1 MFLIIVNS
9 LFIVSFFFLFFLRDP
24 RKASVIL
31 SILLFSFFLNETAS
45 EWFFFTSIYRITF
58 YMFCP
63 YLSLAT
69 FFTYDRDINFLGK
82 GMLNNTII
90 FGYNGLSMI
99 FILLTILI
107 FFFVFL
113 YSFNSISK
121 FIKFYYLCLFFLE
134 WSLIHLFLSYDLF
147 FFFLFF
153 EFSLIPMFIIIGL
166 WGSNEFGRVK
176 AAFYFFYYS
185 FISSFFLFFTI
196 IIFSIKLESLDFI
209 FLKGMVQIL
218 CFSKFFNPVYSFT
231 STFLFAF
238 IWFCFFLA
246 FMVKVPMFPFHLW
259 LPKAHVE
266 APTGGSVIL
275 AAILLKIGGYGLI
288 RYCIELFP
296 FYSYYFSGLVV
307 SLALFSCVYAS
318 CAAIAQKDLKKL
330 IAYASIA
337 HMNIVVIGIF
347 SFNFEGLS
355 GSIYLMI
362 GHAVTSSMLFFLVGV
377 LYDRYKTRL
386 LDAYSGLF
394 FVMPKFS
401 FFLFF
406 SVLANFS
413 FPITVNFMAEIMI
426 VISLLKISFIGCL
439 LVLFSNCLS
448 AFYNIYLF
456 CRVAFGSVSPNILN
470 YEDINQ
476 EESWILA
483 FLLVLNLILLFFPKI
498 INTYVIWSVVHFMAL
513 LA

>member
-1 MFLIIVNS
+1 M
-9 LFIVSFFFLFFLRDP
+9 
-24 RKASVIL
+24 
-31 SILLFSFFLNETAS
+31 FSFFLYDTSA
-45 EWFFFTSIYRITF
+45 EWLFFTSQYRITF
-58 YMFCP
+58 YAYCP
-63 YLSLAT
+63 YFSLSTL
-69 FFTYDRDINFLGK
+69 FTYDSDINFLGK
-82 GMLNNTII
+82 GMLSNTIV

-99 FILLTILI
+99 FIILTIVI
-107 FFFVFL
+107 FFLVFV
-113 YSFNSISK
+113 YSANSISK

-134 WSLIHLFLSYDLF
+134 WSLIHLFLSYDLL

-185 FISSFFLFFTI
+185 FISSFFLFFAI
-196 IIFSIKLESLDFI
+196 IIFSIKLESLDFM
-209 FLKGMVQIL
+209 FLKSTLKIL
-218 CFSKFFNPVYSFT
+218 EITKFYHWKYSFT
-231 STFLFAF
+231 NTYIFSFL
-238 IWFCFFLA
+238 WFCFFLA

-296 FYSYYFSGLVV
+296 FYSYYFSSFVI

-318 CAAIAQKDLKKL
+318 CAAVVQKDLKKL

-347 SFNFEGLS
+347 SFNFEGLA
-355 GSIYLMI
+355 GSIYLMV
-362 GHAVTSSMLFFLVGV
+362 GHAITSSMLFFLVGV
-377 LYDRYKTRL
+377 LYDRYKTRI

-413 FPITVNFMAEIMI
+413 FPITINFMAELMI
-426 VISLLKISFIGCL
+426 VVSLLKISFIGCL

-448 AFYNIYLF
+448 TFYNIYLF
-456 CRVAFGSVSPNILN
+456 CRVSFGSVSPNILN
-470 YEDINQ
+470 YEDMTA
-476 EESWILA
+476 EEILILG
-483 FLLVLNLILLFFPKI
+483 FLLILNFILLFFPKI
-498 INTYVIWSVVHFMAL
+498 LSTYVICSVAHFL
-513 LA
+513 VFLI